1 VAREASGGGVQGRG
15 EERLTQFL
23 HPVTGGDEGR
33 GWGFGDVP
41 HESDLYAQLEAV
53 EGVGHVRSLRFRM
66 EEEEPGMLERRR
78 FLISSGEHRIQL
90 AS

>member
-1 VAREASGGGVQGRG
+1 
-15 EERLTQFL
+15 
-23 HPVTGGDEGR
+23 
-33 GWGFGDVP
+33 
-41 HESDLYAQLEAV
+41 
-53 EGVGHVRSLRFRM
+53 VGHVRALRFRM